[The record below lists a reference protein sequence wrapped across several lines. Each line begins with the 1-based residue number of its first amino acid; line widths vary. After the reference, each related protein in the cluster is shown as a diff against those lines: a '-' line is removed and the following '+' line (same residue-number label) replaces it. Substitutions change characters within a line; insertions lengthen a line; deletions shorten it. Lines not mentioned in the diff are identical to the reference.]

1 MYRMLSFVWI
11 FYICT
16 YGNALR
22 ARMAGKKKLV
32 QPKGYSLET
41 EDHKKIEIMNS
52 AKERQRIVI
61 E

>member
-1 MYRMLSFVWI
+1 
-11 FYICT
+11 
-16 YGNALR
+16 
-22 ARMAGKKKLV
+22 MAGKKKTV

-52 AKERQRIVI
+52 AKERQLVVVI